1 MMKAKTNEV
10 SAVPVNHSNLIINEL
25 IDLLNGGN
33 AHASF
38 DEAIKDISFDLLG
51 SVPHGLPYSLWQ
63 LVEHIRI
70 AQWDIVEFSRNPHH
84 KSPKWP
90 DEYWPKE
97 KAPVDAKA
105 WKKSLVRIS
114 SDREAFIGLL
124 QKAGSSGAKSPGPES
139 PDTGSNDAAGDLFT
153 PFPHGDGQTLL
164 REALLIAD
172 HTSYHTGEIILLR
185 RLLGVWK

>member
-1 MMKAKTNEV
+1 MMKGKTNKV
-10 SAVPVNHSNLIINEL
+10 SAEPVNHINLIINEL
-25 IDLLNGGN
+25 SDLLNGGN

-70 AQWDIVEFSRNPHH
+70 AQWDILEFSRNPHH

-97 KAPVDAKA
+97 KAPADAKA
-105 WKKSLVRIS
+105 WK
-114 SDREAFIGLL
+114 
-124 QKAGSSGAKSPGPES
+124 
-139 PDTGSNDAAGDLFT
+139 
-153 PFPHGDGQTLL
+153 
-164 REALLIAD
+164 
-172 HTSYHTGEIILLR
+172 
-185 RLLGVWK
+185 